1 MNTLGKITR
10 HGNEYTYVGFFTET
24 AKNNFIK
31 DGRVIA
37 GIGQFKDLD
46 WLNKLNKDITMSITG
61 IDEKHT
67 DIDEVMKELEKKLG
81 KIIDIKTKDKIRG
94 IVNMRIVMRIKCTE
108 EKLMNTWGILVNGRL
123 IKVAPENYKNNVI
136 NQWGRISANIIDI
149 PFEIDETEFTKQ
161 LKDAGARYW
170 YKLNDNKNGT
180 YKLITYFNN
189 KEERKRATSKKIKI
203 GEQIFTWFFW
213 TDDGRNDNF

>member
-1 MNTLGKITR
+1 
-10 HGNEYTYVGFFTET
+10 
-24 AKNNFIK
+24 
-31 DGRVIA
+31 
-37 GIGQFKDLD
+37 
-46 WLNKLNKDITMSITG
+46 MSITG

-108 EKLMNTWGILVNGRL
+108 EELMNTWGILVNGRL

-203 GEQIFTWFFW
+203 GEQIFTWFFR